1 MFKNLFTFL
10 CESSSVDGSDGKLS
24 AYKFFEDFN
33 VPREFE
39 DQVHKGAMLQ
49 FQFDLI
55 SGWLISDPSSRPI
68 KLNTVKRVLNPD
80 GEKIGEI
87 VAPLELAANQ
97 IRFNIRDNIS
107 ALPIKGYGDYVMELT
122 LSEEGKTV
130 GRVRYPFRVVPSQAS
145 GAGRVKGGSL

>member
-1 MFKNLFTFL
+1 MFKNLFTFF

-24 AYKFFEDFN
+24 AYKFFEDFS
-33 VPREFE
+33 VPVEFE
-39 DQVHKGAMLQ
+39 DKVHKGAMLQ
-49 FQFDLI
+49 FRFDLV
-55 SGWLISDPSSRPI
+55 SSWLISDPSSRPI
-68 KLNTVKRVLNPD
+68 KLSTVKKVINPD

-107 ALPIKGYGDYVMELT
+107 ALPIKGYGDYTMELT

-145 GAGRVKGGSL
+145 VSARGGDGLL